1 MAVSE
6 IECINWTRRWSRCRR
21 RSCSW
26 SRHQSWSWSW
36 SWCQQQPEP
45 LAVHSGHGWWL
56 SCQRHTYSHTRRQE
70 TVHGQQHFRWHFN
83 YLHQQCDWQLLT
95 NKWVGAGERE
105 RRQCTMGSN
114 SFLINVSAANYKAQT
129 ITQNG
134 HTHPRSRGS
143 HDESCCARSNAINMA
158 TNVMQLNV
166 MYIPCTRKGKVPTL
180 VPFPVPPY
188 LAYLYWQRIR
198 NLLY

>member
-1 MAVSE
+1 
-6 IECINWTRRWSRCRR
+6 
-21 RSCSW
+21 
-26 SRHQSWSWSW
+26 
-36 SWCQQQPEP
+36 
-45 LAVHSGHGWWL
+45 
-56 SCQRHTYSHTRRQE
+56 
-70 TVHGQQHFRWHFN
+70 
-83 YLHQQCDWQLLT
+83 
-95 NKWVGAGERE
+95 
-105 RRQCTMGSN
+105 MGSN

-143 HDESCCARSNAINMA
+143 HDESCCARSNEINMA

-180 VPFPVPPY
+180 VPFTVPPY